1 MSGEEAAGPPG
12 PKALRLLYFVGAGC
26 NQFLIFPFILHILI
40 HIFRS
45 NEIAVVC
52 VFFMKLFLLS
62 VVCTAAINKWREL
75 ERKAVLKK
83 EQQLPPTPN
92 SPDTVQKAVD

>member
-52 VFFMKLFLLS
+52 VFFDEIVFTFSHMHGCNQQMARAGAKGS
-62 VVCTAAINKWREL
+62 PKERAAV
-75 ERKAVLKK
+75 AS
-83 EQQLPPTPN
+83 N
-92 SPDTVQKAVD
+92 SKFS

>member
-1 MSGEEAAGPPG
+1 MTGEEAAGPPG
-12 PKALRLLYFVGAGC
+12 PKALRLLYFVGAG
-26 NQFLIFPFILHILI
+26 FI
-40 HIFRS
+40 
-45 NEIAVVC
+45 
-52 VFFMKLFLLS
+52 
-62 VVCTAAINKWREL
+62 CTAAINKWREL

>member
-26 NQFLIFPFILHILI
+26 NQFLIFPFILHIII

-52 VFFMKLFLLS
+52 VFFYEIVFTFSHMHGCNQQMARAGAKGS
-62 VVCTAAINKWREL
+62 PKERAAV
-75 ERKAVLKK
+75 AS
-83 EQQLPPTPN
+83 N
-92 SPDTVQKAVD
+92 SKFS

>member
-12 PKALRLLYFVGAGC
+12 PKALLLLYFVGAGC
-26 NQFLIFPFILHILI
+26 NQFLIFPFIF

-52 VFFMKLFLLS
+52 VFFLMKLFLLS
-62 VVCTAAINKWREL
+62 VICTAAINKWREL

-92 SPDTVQKAVD
+92 SPDNTVQKAVD

>member
-12 PKALRLLYFVGAGC
+12 PKALRLLYFVGAG
-26 NQFLIFPFILHILI
+26 FI
-40 HIFRS
+40 
-45 NEIAVVC
+45 
-52 VFFMKLFLLS
+52 
-62 VVCTAAINKWREL
+62 CTAAINKWREL

-83 EQQLPPTPN
+83 EQQLSPTPN

>member
-1 MSGEEAAGPPG
+1 MEKRRRGPQAQRPYVCCISL
-12 PKALRLLYFVGAGC
+12 ALDVTNFSLALLPCIY
-26 NQFLIFPFILHILI
+26 IFS
-40 HIFRS
+40 S

-52 VFFMKLFLLS
+52 VFFLMKLFLLS
-62 VVCTAAINKWREL
+62 VICTAAINKWREL

>member
-26 NQFLIFPFILHILI
+26 NQFLIFPFILHLV
-40 HIFRS
+40 HIYLGVMKLLLF
-45 NEIAVVC
+45 
-52 VFFMKLFLLS
+52 VFFLMKLFLLS
-62 VVCTAAINKWREL
+62 VICTAAINKWREL

>member
-26 NQFLIFPFILHILI
+26 NQFLIFPFILHI
-40 HIFRS
+40 FRS

-52 VFFMKLFLLS
+52 VFF
-62 VVCTAAINKWREL
+62 I
-75 ERKAVLKK
+75 
-83 EQQLPPTPN
+83 
-92 SPDTVQKAVD
+92 

>member
-12 PKALRLLYFVGAGC
+12 PKALRLLYFVGAG
-26 NQFLIFPFILHILI
+26 FI
-40 HIFRS
+40 
-45 NEIAVVC
+45 
-52 VFFMKLFLLS
+52 
-62 VVCTAAINKWREL
+62 CTAAINKWREL
-75 ERKAVLKK
+75 ERKAILKK

>member
-12 PKALRLLYFVGAGC
+12 PKALRLLYFVGAG
-26 NQFLIFPFILHILI
+26 FI
-40 HIFRS
+40 
-45 NEIAVVC
+45 
-52 VFFMKLFLLS
+52 
-62 VVCTAAINKWREL
+62 CTAAINKWREL

-92 SPDTVQKAVD
+92 SPDNTVQKAVD

>member
-1 MSGEEAAGPPG
+1 MSVEETAGPPG

-26 NQFLIFPFILHILI
+26 NQFLIFPFILHI
-40 HIFRS
+40 FRS

-52 VFFMKLFLLS
+52 VFLMKLFLLS
-62 VVCTAAINKWREL
+62 VICTAAINKWREL

>member
-26 NQFLIFPFILHILI
+26 NQFLIFPFILN
-40 HIFRS
+40 IFRS

-52 VFFMKLFLLS
+52 VFFLMKLFLLS
-62 VVCTAAINKWREL
+62 VICTAAINKWREL

>member
-26 NQFLIFPFILHILI
+26 NQFLIFPFILY
-40 HIFRS
+40 IFRS

-52 VFFMKLFLLS
+52 VFFFMKLFLLS
-62 VVCTAAINKWREL
+62 VICTAAINKWREL

-83 EQQLPPTPN
+83 EQQLSPTPN